1 MQTLVAG
8 PDHGGQLIIEGRLDP
23 AVAGQ
28 TEVDRGQLADPQAA
42 EIVFDALA
50 RLVWI
55 VVRGDGA
62 DVVPEDRD
70 LADDRSPRGYG

>member
-8 PDHGGQLIIEGRLDP
+8 PDDGGQLIIERRVDP
-23 AVAGQ
+23 ALAGQ
-28 TEVDRGQLADPQAA
+28 TEVDRGRLADSRAA
-42 EIVFDALA
+42 EIVFDARA

-55 VVRGDGA
+55 VVRDDGVG
-62 DVVPEDRD
+62 VVPADRD